1 MNKLLK
7 GTSKNCPFAR
17 CRRCGRTKML
27 MYTSYT
33 ALFRA
38 PEPSQRTKTLIFRG
52 TLKLTL
58 KKIGF
63 LSFFLISLSACE
75 SLLPI
80 EPDDPS
86 FAPVIAPTLTRP
98 KPEEGSLFV
107 ANYGMSLFGNTNSH
121 RIGDII
127 TIVLDERTVSSKSS
141 AVGIDKES
149 EISLLENGLG
159 TIFGKD
165 LTKKIPLFGEITLP
179 TNVDQ
184 SRAFS
189 GDASADQS
197 NRLQGNIS
205 VTITD
210 VMPNG
215 NLLVKGEKWMTL
227 NRGDEYI
234 RISGMLRPADVTLS
248 NTISST
254 KLANARIAYSGTGDL
269 ASSQEMGWLSKFFN
283 SPYWPF

>member
-1 MNKLLK
+1 MNTLLSLQIKKL
-7 GTSKNCPFAR
+7 
-17 CRRCGRTKML
+17 
-27 MYTSYT
+27 
-33 ALFRA
+33 ALL
-38 PEPSQRTKTLIFRG
+38 SLLLI
-52 TLKLTL
+52 T
-58 KKIGF
+58 
-63 LSFFLISLSACE
+63 LSACE
-75 SLLPI
+75 SLMPI
-80 EPDDPS
+80 EPNDPS
-86 FAPVIAPTLTRP
+86 FAPVVAPTPPRP
-98 KPEEGSLFV
+98 QPEEGSLFV
-107 ANYGMSLFGNTNSH
+107 ASYGMSLFGNTNNH

-159 TIFGKD
+159 TILGKD
-165 LTKKIPLFGEITLP
+165 LTKKIPLLGEITLP

-184 SRAFS
+184 SRAFA

-234 RISGMLRPADVTLS
+234 RISGILRPADVTLN
-248 NTISST
+248 NTVVST
-254 KLANARIAYSGTGDL
+254 KLANARIAYSGTGEL